1 MSGSSYHC
9 RCHQRQCSLGNDLI
23 CPRDPVK
30 LTIVIPTFNEADNI
44 GRLAERLLELVITRP
59 CAVVVVDDGS
69 SDGTPEV
76 INSLIDRSDSVV
88 LLSRLNKRGIF
99 SAIQDGIQL
108 LPSEYI
114 AFMDA
119 DYSHPPE
126 MVPRLVKEAATY
138 DIVSASRYMKGG
150 GIKAPVKRV
159 IASRG
164 LNGIC
169 RFFLRLAATDVLGGF
184 HAMRRTVYNELEF
197 KYPALW
203 GEFDLELF
211 YRAKKLR
218 FSLKELPFIYFF
230 RDFGVSKSVDMK
242 YGIAY
247 LRQVLRLLIRG

>member
-1 MSGSSYHC
+1 MYRC
-9 RCHQRQCSLGNDLI
+9 RCHHRECNLDNDLI
-23 CPRDPVK
+23 CPHDPVS
-30 LTIVIPTFNEADNI
+30 LSIVIPTFNEAQNI
-44 GRLAERLLELVITRP
+44 GRLAERLLEIVETRP

-69 SDGTPEV
+69 SDGTPRV
-76 INSLIDRSDSVV
+76 INSLIDRVDSVI

-99 SAIQDGIQL
+99 SAIQDGIRL
-108 LPSEYI
+108 LRSEYI

-126 MVPRLVKEAATY
+126 MIPRLVNEASTH
-138 DIVSASRYMKGG
+138 DIASASRYMKGG
-150 GIKAPVKRV
+150 GIQAPMKRV

-169 RFFLRLAATDVLGGF
+169 RFFLGLSATDVLGGF
-184 HAMRRTVYNELEF
+184 HAMRRSVYNEIEF
-197 KYPALW
+197 RYPALW

-211 YRAKKLR
+211 YRAKKR
-218 FSLKELPFIYFF
+218 GFTLKELPFVYVF